1 MIFRA
6 LPNLCLYMTR
16 IHCLLI
22 LCLYLA
28 LPGKAQMA
36 PNEKSYADSLVN
48 VLQHT
53 SSDSVK
59 ARLEYL
65 LADYWKTKDTLKARQ
80 YLEQGRRDAGKYPMI
95 LALGDFYEGWFY
107 FDSDHDKAA
116 ALFSK
121 TEKAMTRFK
130 DPEAYEFRAASLYN
144 YALMRK
150 ADEGDAFVT
159 DMLLNKVI
167 PLSEKGN
174 NKQKTAHFY
183 SQLGTLLMYN
193 GQFDKAT
200 IYNDKAIQLLEK
212 HFQQSPTLVLA
223 YLSATSNYIYSGKK
237 QQAWEALSKARAMLE
252 GHPESVNYPLYY
264 YNEGTWYTMAE
275 QFDKAFISLDKG
287 ISMARELKQ
296 GMILQMLIFRKYNIF
311 LEEKKYAAGKE
322 FLVAVSKDTAFMSDA
337 NNKKTIYFQLSQLNA
352 SLGAMKDAYQS
363 LLAYNK
369 INDSLNNAQLKLK
382 INTLEVKY
390 RTAEKEKTITHLAS
404 ANKIATLSAKN
415 NRLAAWLSGV
425 AAVILLVVAAF
436 SVYYYRIN
444 KKLSAQ
450 QAIVHQQQLKEIE
463 QQQQLSNIRAMMEG
477 EERERERVARD
488 LHDGLGGLLT
498 GVKIDLSKMKDNA
511 PTENRLQEQLTATTR
526 HLDGSINELRR
537 IARNMMPETLLRFG
551 LEAALRDFCEGLE
564 SGGTEIVLQCYGMEK
579 NDLRPNVQLS
589 IYRIIQELV
598 NNALKHAKASRIL
611 VDCIQ
616 DEEQVSITVED
627 NGSGFDPK
635 QVKSNGSGL
644 SNVRSRVDYLN
655 GKLDIQ
661 FAANTGTSI
670 NIQFNEHAT
679 TDIAV
684 NS

>member
-1 MIFRA
+1 M
-6 LPNLCLYMTR
+6 NR

-22 LCLYLA
+22 LCIHLA

-48 VLQHT
+48 VLQHS

-59 ARLEYL
+59 ARLDYL

-80 YLEQGRRDAGKYPMI
+80 YLESGRRQAAKYPMI
-95 LALGDFYEGWFY
+95 LALGDFYEGWMY

-121 TEKAMTRFK
+121 TEKAMARFK

-150 ADEGDAFVT
+150 TEEGDAFVT

-167 PLSEKGN
+167 PLSEQGN

-183 SQLGTLLMYN
+183 SQLATLLMYN
-193 GQFDKAT
+193 AQFDKAA

-212 HFQQSPTLVLA
+212 HYPQSPTLVLA

-237 QQAWEALSKARAMLE
+237 QEAWEALSKARAMLA

-264 YNEGTWYTMAE
+264 YNEGTWYVMTE
-275 QFDKAFISLDKG
+275 QFDKAFVSLDKG

-296 GMILQMLIFRKYNIF
+296 GMLLQMLIFRKYNIF
-311 LEEKKYAAGKE
+311 LEQKKYAEGKQ
-322 FLVAVSKDTAFMSDA
+322 FLVAISKDTIFMSDA
-337 NNKKTIYFQLSQLNA
+337 NNRKTTYFHLSQLNA
-352 SLGAMKDAYQS
+352 NLGAMSEAYQM

-382 INTLEVKY
+382 LNTLEVKY
-390 RTAEKEKTITHLAS
+390 RTAEKEKTISHLES
-404 ANKIATLSAKN
+404 ANKIATLSARN

-450 QAIVHQQQLKEIE
+450 KVKEIE

-498 GVKIDLSKMKDNA
+498 GVKIDLSKIKDNA
-511 PTENRLQEQLTATTR
+511 ATETRLQEQLTNTTR
-526 HLDGSINELRR
+526 QLDGSINELRR

-564 SGGTEIVLQCYGMEK
+564 NGGTEILLQCYGMEK
-579 NDLRPNVQLS
+579 NNLQPNVQLT
-589 IYRIIQELV
+589 IYRIVQELV

-616 DEEQVSITVED
+616 DEEQISITVED
-627 NGSGFDPK
+627 NGAGFDPQ

-644 SNVRSRVDYLN
+644 SNVRHRVDYLN

-661 FAANTGTSI
+661 FAASTGTSI
-670 NIQFNEHAT
+670 NIQFNEHAR
-679 TDIAV
+679 TDIAL

>member
-1 MIFRA
+1 M
-6 LPNLCLYMTR
+6 NR

-22 LCLYLA
+22 LFLCLA
-28 LPGKAQMA
+28 LTSRAQMA
-36 PNEKSYADSLVN
+36 PNEQSYADSLVN
-48 VLQHT
+48 VLQH
-53 SSDSVK
+53 SPSDSVK
-59 ARLEYL
+59 ARLKYL
-65 LADYWKTKDTLKARQ
+65 LADYWKTKDTLKARE
-80 YLEQGRRDAGKYPMI
+80 YLEQGRRDARRYPMI
-95 LALGDFYEGWFY
+95 LALGDFYEGWLY

-121 TEKAMTRFK
+121 TEQAMARFK
-130 DPEAYEFRAASLYN
+130 EPEAYEFRAASLYN

-150 ADEGDAFVT
+150 ADEGDAFVI
-159 DMLLNKVI
+159 DVLLNQAI
-167 PLSEKGN
+167 PLSEKGH

-183 SQLGTLLMYN
+183 SQLATLLMYN
-193 GQFDKAT
+193 AQFDKAA
-200 IYNDKAIQLLEK
+200 IYNEKAVKLLEG
-212 HFQQSPTLVLA
+212 HFPQSSALVLA
-223 YLSATSNYIYSGKK
+223 YLSTTSNFIYSGKK
-237 QQAWEALSKARAMLE
+237 QEAREALSKARAMLE

-264 YNEGTWYTMAE
+264 YNEGTWYVMAE
-275 QFDKAFISLDKG
+275 QFDKAFVSLDKG

-296 GMILQMLIFRKYNIF
+296 AMVLQMLIFRKYNIF
-311 LEEKKYAAGKE
+311 LERQQYSQGKQ
-322 FLVAVSKDTAFMSDA
+322 FLVAVSKDTVFMSDA
-337 NNKKTIYFQLSQLNA
+337 NNRKTVYFQLSQLNA
-352 SLGAMKDAYQS
+352 NLGAMGDAYQS

-390 RTAEKEKTITHLAS
+390 RTAEKEKTISRLES

-425 AAVILLVVAAF
+425 AAIILLVIAAF
-436 SVYYYRIN
+436 SVYYYRTN

-450 QAIVHQQQLKEIE
+450 KEINHRQQLKEIE
-463 QQQQLSNIRAMMEG
+463 QRQQLSNIRAMMQG

-498 GVKIDLSKMKDNA
+498 GVKIDLSKIKDQA
-511 PTENRLQEQLTATTR
+511 TTETRLQEQLSAASR
-526 HLDGSINELRR
+526 QLDGAINELRR

-551 LEAALRDFCEGLE
+551 LEAALKDFCEGLE
-564 SGGTEIVLQCYGMEK
+564 SPGTEILLQCYGMEQHK
-579 NDLRPNVQLS
+579 LQANVQLT
-589 IYRIIQELV
+589 IYRIVQELV
-598 NNALKHAKASRIL
+598 TNALKHAKANRIL
-611 VDCIQ
+611 VDCIV

-627 NGSGFDPK
+627 NGTGFDPQ

-644 SNVRSRVDYLN
+644 SNVRTRVDYLN

-670 NIQFNEHAT
+670 NIQFHEHAT
-679 TDIAV
+679 ADIPL